1 MDGSVSNVQFTERK
15 RGHDPEE
22 VANYLQQVD
31 EKIAGLKQMA
41 GEAVDRAEAAEG
53 AAAEARR
60 LLSEAEGRAS
70 AAERKLAE
78 RDAAREDDSSRAASI
93 LGMAQRT
100 ADATTADAEERARA
114 TLAEVEQRAAEQRAE
129 VEVETE
135 RLMADAR
142 RQAEVMRSEGL
153 TAVREEITDLQSRR
167 DELSVAVDAL
177 AHHLDDERRKLRAAV
192 GAIERLLDDPAGFQP
207 ARPPELPDVEI
218 PHEVAAE
225 PEQGGADRSELD
237 QSADVVDQF
246 AAPVAATDQDAPEAP
261 TTGLHGAPGRDL
273 ASAWAKTVSDEHPDA
288 PAEPA
293 APAPPAEAGPPV
305 EAGPPHIGLGGS
317 GSAQGEAE
325 PPGEVPPRPVTET
338 TFEDPGPPTQ
348 SVPLSDLFGEDTDPP
363 FEEPSRPYGL
373 FSESNG
379 DEESPLGPPDEQAD
393 AAMRAFFEEDAEG
406 VPERQQPRWGRRRR

>member
-53 AAAEARR
+53 AAAQARR
-60 LLSEAEGRAS
+60 LLSEAEERAA
-70 AAERKLAE
+70 AAERKLTE
-78 RDAAREDDSSRAASI
+78 RDAAREDDSARAASI
-93 LGMAQRT
+93 LSMAQRT

-153 TAVREEITDLQSRR
+153 TAVREEIAELQSRR

-177 AHHLDDERRKLRAAV
+177 THHLDDERSKLRAAV
-192 GAIERLLDDPAGFQP
+192 GEIERLLDDPAGFQP
-207 ARPPELPDVEI
+207 ATPPEVPKVEI
-218 PHEVAAE
+218 PHEAEAE
-225 PEQGGADRSELD
+225 PEQESAAGAGTVTGAGDQGGTDQSELD

-246 AAPVAATDQDAPEAP
+246 AAPAAATGGAPEDP
-261 TTGLHGAPGRDL
+261 VSGLRGAPGRDL

-293 APAPPAEAGPPV
+293 APPPPV
-305 EAGPPHIGLGGS
+305 EAGPP
-317 GSAQGEAE
+317 E
-325 PPGEVPPRPVTET
+325 RPVTET
-338 TFEDPGPPTQ
+338 TFDDPGPPTH
-348 SVPLSDLFGEDTDPP
+348 SVPLSDLFGEDTEPP